1 MYSESESETEELRI
15 NLYCIR
21 LKNAYTELSSY
32 KKGIVLYYIHNNTL
46 LFDSTKIQEYQQVIT
61 EDNIC
66 DFVRHIT
73 KDNLPKSFTLFEVLS
88 IADMEE
94 VMMWDVRFIDK
105 VLEHARDKK
114 SSLMSKLSKF
124 GGYKKKRK
132 SRKHSKKRKS
142 RKHSKKRKSRKY

>member
-1 MYSESESETEELRI
+1 MYSESETEEFRI

-21 LKNAYTELSSY
+21 LKQAYTKLSPD
-32 KKGIVLYYIHNNTL
+32 KKGIVLYYIYNNTM
-46 LFDSTKIQEYQQVIT
+46 LFDSEKKQQYQQVIT

-73 KDNLPKSFTLFEVLS
+73 KDIYPKSFTLFEVLS
-88 IADMEE
+88 IADMEQD
-94 VMMWDVRFIDK
+94 MMWDVRFIDK

-114 SSLMSKLSKF
+114 SSLMSKLSNF

-142 RKHSKKRKSRKY
+142 RKY